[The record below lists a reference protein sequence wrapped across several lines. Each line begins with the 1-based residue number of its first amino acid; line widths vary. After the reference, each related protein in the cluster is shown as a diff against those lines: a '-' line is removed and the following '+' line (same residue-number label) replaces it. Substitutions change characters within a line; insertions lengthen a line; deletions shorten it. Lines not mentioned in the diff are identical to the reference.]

1 MNKWFYPKLAITN
14 IKKNSQTY
22 IPYMLTCICTMM
34 MFFVMHA
41 ISINDGLNEMPK
53 TMTLMTIL
61 NLGTIVIGIFSTIF
75 LFYTNS
81 FLIKRRKKEIGLYN
95 VLGMEKKHIAIVL
108 FFENVFTSILT
119 LVIGLGGGIL
129 LNKLMFIVLLRLLQ
143 FDIPL
148 GFEISV
154 ASIEV
159 TSTVFIGIFIV
170 TLICNLVQI
179 QVSKPIELLK
189 GGQVGEKEP
198 KTKWIRAIIGLISLT
213 LGYGIA
219 LGVETP
225 LAAINLFFVAVIFV
239 MIGTYQLF
247 TAGSIAILKLLRK
260 NKRYYYKSQNFIA
273 ISGMMYRM
281 KQNAKGLANI
291 CILSTAVLVMLSTTL
306 SLYVGME
313 DALRYR
319 FPKDVSLMGFEV
331 TDESIAYIEQLVNEK
346 IDEYQINPI
355 QQVAYLSKKSP
366 AIKQAR
372 NFELVSPSMFNPD
385 AAILEF
391 MSVDDFNR
399 LENTK
404 ITLSDDEMLIFTTA
418 KNYGKNSITI
428 NNQTYRIQQEL
439 EEVAFATKNEMD
451 IMDTYILIVNDIN
464 EFGDEPVNYQM
475 GFDVDNKDESTIEF
489 VNSLNTVFKNEGL
502 DFRIDSLA
510 NNRDD
515 FLATYGGLF
524 FLGIFLGSLFLMAT
538 VLIIYYKQISEGY
551 DDKERFKIM
560 QKVGMSKQE
569 IKKTIRIQILMVFF
583 LPLAFAALHIAAAFP
598 IITKLLAML
607 NLVNSQLFLISTIGT
622 LVVFGIIYALIF
634 SLTARTYYKI
644 VE

>member
-1 MNKWFYPKLAITN
+1 
-14 IKKNSQTY
+14 
-22 IPYMLTCICTMM
+22 MM